1 MKRTKALVYLGF
13 LTTLSIVLTR
23 LASIRIPLGGVEVIR
38 IGFGQLPVIMAGI
51 YFGPGSGALVG
62 GLSDFLGFFLNPM
75 GPYLPHFTLAA
86 ILHGLLPGLLFH
98 RSSQPLRK
106 RIFWSI
112 AIPQIAVGIFLT
124 SYFLHSI
131 FRYLGTSFF
140 FPPGQCFSQIFIYF
154 YLLLLL
160 SEVPFYHLLTFR
172 FSPIGRI
179 YYSVL

>member
-131 FRYLGTSFF
+131 FGIPWNILLLPRLISA
-140 FPPGQCFSQIFIYF
+140 SLQIFIYF

-160 SEVPFYHLLTFR
+160 SRSPFLSFAYLQDSHQ
-172 FSPIGRI
+172 
-179 YYSVL
+179 

>member
-75 GPYLPHFTLAA
+75 GPYLPHFT
-86 ILHGLLPGLLFH
+86 
-98 RSSQPLRK
+98 
-106 RIFWSI
+106 
-112 AIPQIAVGIFLT
+112 
-124 SYFLHSI
+124 
-131 FRYLGTSFF
+131 
-140 FPPGQCFSQIFIYF
+140 
-154 YLLLLL
+154 
-160 SEVPFYHLLTFR
+160 
-172 FSPIGRI
+172 
-179 YYSVL
+179 

>member
-75 GPYLPHFTLAA
+75 GPYLPHFTLTA

-131 FRYLGTSFF
+131 FGTPWNILLLPRLVSA
-140 FPPGQCFSQIFIYF
+140 SLQIFIYF

-160 SEVPFYHLLTFR
+160 SRSPFLSFAYLQDSHQ
-172 FSPIGRI
+172 
-179 YYSVL
+179 